1 VAVDPHAGGRYTGR
15 PVILPEDDLKLSSV
29 RERKLAIGLM
39 SALVL
44 IALIGLR
51 SADLLRR
58 RAQILRD
65 GDRRAQN
72 LALILDGYLR
82 GAFVAADAALRQVA
96 LQSQRLGGPTASND
110 EWLPALQVARV
121 GLTGVG
127 SMSVVDATGTIRHS
141 TQPAIVGQSRRD
153 QFVFTSLSSDTT
165 DRLVADLPFRIA
177 TANRA
182 YVIPVARRIVTR
194 AGAFDGI
201 VVASMFPDSL
211 RSFFRNVDVGREGS
225 VAVFHDGGVV
235 LFREPLD
242 RNPIGESA
250 TGSPMFEAARRIGGT
265 GLYRGRADMDGP
277 VLRTAFRALPSEHFI
292 IGVSLSEHELVAEWQ
307 RDALTSLSVA
317 VVATLVLIA
326 LVLLLYR
333 QMDVRH
339 SAEQAL
345 MRAQR
350 LESLGQLTGGV
361 AHDFNNLLTVI
372 LGNVSLLKTMAGKS
386 VIPAEDE
393 LLAEIERAGRRA
405 ADLTRQLL
413 AFARRQPLMPRIVDL
428 GQAVASAEPMLRR
441 VAGDRA
447 PLRVVPGTAPCL
459 ANVDPVH
466 VETALLNLCINARD
480 AMPDGGTLI
489 IETGTVTLD
498 EHYARSAGDIAPGR
512 YSLIT
517 VNDSGGGILPE
528 HVPRVFEPFFTT
540 KAPGS
545 GTGLGLSM
553 VYGFVKQSGGHV
565 KVYSEVGRGTSVTM
579 YFPEATGVPAAVTP
593 APDDEPRGFGE
604 VVLVVEDEPPVRAL
618 AVRLLR
624 RLGYAALEAQDG
636 EAAIAL
642 AESDTRIDL
651 LLTDVILPGD
661 LTGPRIAEAIV
672 RRRPDLPVLFAS
684 GYSRAMIDLGA
695 HGDSS
700 MRFLPKPYDRRSL
713 ALAVREALTN
723 RPVVPR

>member
-1 VAVDPHAGGRYTGR
+1 VAVDPHAGGRYTGSDR
-15 PVILPEDDLKLSSV
+15 HSFGGDLKLSSV
-29 RERKLAIGLM
+29 RERKLAIGLVT
-39 SALVL
+39 ALVL

-110 EWLPALQVARV
+110 EWPPALQTARV

-127 SMSVVDATGTIRHS
+127 SMSVVDATGTIRYS

-165 DRLVADLPFRIA
+165 DRLVADLPFRIV

-194 AGAFDGI
+194 AGTFDGI
-201 VVASMFPDSL
+201 VVASMLPDSL

-292 IGVSLSEHELVAEWQ
+292 VGVSLSEHELVAEWR
-307 RDALTSLSVA
+307 RDALTSLSIA
-317 VVATLVLIA
+317 VVAMLVLTA

-345 MRAQR
+345 IRAQR

-372 LGNVSLLKTMAGKS
+372 LGNVSLLKTMAS
-386 VIPAEDE
+386 TSAIPAADE
-393 LLAEIERAGRRA
+393 PLTEIERAGRRA

-447 PLRVVPGTAPCL
+447 ALRVVPGTTPCL
-459 ANVDPVH
+459 ASVDPVH
-466 VETALLNLCINARD
+466 VETALLNLCTNARD
-480 AMPDGGTLI
+480 AMPAGGTLI

-498 EHYARSAGDIAPGR
+498 EDYARATGDIAPGR
-512 YSLIT
+512 YSLIA

-565 KVYSEVGRGTSVTM
+565 KVYSEVGRGTSVKM

-593 APDDEPRGFGE
+593 APDEEPRGFGE

-642 AESDTRIDL
+642 AESDTKIDL

-661 LTGPRIAEAIV
+661 LSGPQIAEAIV
-672 RRRPDLPVLFAS
+672 RRRPELPVLFAS
-684 GYSRAMIDLGA
+684 GYSREMIDLGA
-695 HGDSS
+695 KGDSS
-700 MRFLPKPYDRRSL
+700 VHFLPKPYDRRSL
-713 ALAVREALTN
+713 ALAVRDALRN
-723 RPVVPR
+723 RPVVSR

>member
-1 VAVDPHAGGRYTGR
+1 
-15 PVILPEDDLKLSSV
+15 V
-29 RERKLAIGLM
+29 RERKLAIGLVT
-39 SALVL
+39 ALVL
-44 IALIGLR
+44 IALIALR
-51 SADLLRR
+51 SADLVRR
-58 RAQILRD
+58 RTQILRD

-82 GAFVAADAALRQVA
+82 EAFVAADAALRQVA
-96 LQSQRLGGPTASND
+96 LQSQRVGGPTASSD
-110 EWLPALQVARV
+110 EWLPALQAARV

-127 SMSVVDATGTIRHS
+127 SMSVVDAAGIIRHS
-141 TQPAIVGQSRRD
+141 TQPTIVGQSRRD

-177 TANRA
+177 MATRT
-182 YVIPVARRIVTR
+182 YIIPVARRIVTR

-201 VVASMFPDSL
+201 VVASIFPDSL

-225 VAVFHDGGVV
+225 VAVFHDGGAV

-265 GLYRGRADMDGP
+265 GIYRGRVDMDGP
-277 VLRTAFRALPSEHFI
+277 VLRTAFRALPSAHFI
-292 IGVSLSEHELVAEWQ
+292 IAVSLSEHELLAEWR

-317 VVATLVLIA
+317 VVATLALTA

-345 MRAQR
+345 VRAQR

-372 LGNVSLLKTMAGKS
+372 LGNVSLLRTLAGKS

-405 ADLTRQLL
+405 AALTRQLL
-413 AFARRQPLMPRIVDL
+413 AFARRQPLTPRIVDL

-441 VAGDRA
+441 MAGDRVA
-447 PLRVVPGTAPCL
+447 LRVVPSTTPCL

-466 VETALLNLCINARD
+466 VETVLLNLCTNARD
-480 AMPDGGTLI
+480 AMPEGGTLI
-489 IETGTVTLD
+489 IETGSATLD

-528 HVPRVFEPFFTT
+528 HVPLVFEPFFTT
-540 KAPGS
+540 KAPGTGS
-545 GTGLGLSM
+545 GLGLSM

-565 KVYSEVGRGTSVTM
+565 KVYSEVGRGTSVKM

-593 APDDEPRGFGE
+593 APEDEPRGFGE

-618 AVRLLR
+618 VVRLLR
-624 RLGYAALEAQDG
+624 RLGYAVLEAQDG

-651 LLTDVILPGD
+651 LLSDVILPGN
-661 LTGPRIAEAIV
+661 LTGPRVAEAIV

-684 GYSRAMIDLGA
+684 GYSREMIDLGTQA
-695 HGDSS
+695 DSPV
-700 MRFLPKPYDRRSL
+700 RFLPKPYDRRSL
-713 ALAVREALTN
+713 ALAVREALRN
-723 RPVVPR
+723 RPVVSR